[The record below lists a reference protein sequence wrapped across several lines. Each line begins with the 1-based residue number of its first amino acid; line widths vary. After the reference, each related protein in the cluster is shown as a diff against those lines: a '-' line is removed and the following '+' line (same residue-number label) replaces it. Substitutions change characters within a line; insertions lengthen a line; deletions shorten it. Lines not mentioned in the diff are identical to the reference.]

1 MSVGLALL
9 SVALLLVLNGFFV
22 LAEFA
27 LVKLRP
33 TQVEALVQQGKTRA
47 RLVSHLQANLD
58 EYLSVCQLGITLA
71 SIALGFVGEPA
82 FAVLVEPLLGS
93 WAWAHAVAIAFS
105 FLTVSFLHVLLGEQ
119 VPKLLA
125 IRSPEAVGAEHRAAA
140 ARVPLHPLGA
150 AHRDERV
157 GAARAPPAR
166 LERARRRARA
176 QRGGAARD
184 PRAVAERGLALV
196 PPAAPHGERLRP
208 ARGAGARRD
217 APARG
222 GRGAARRRAVGREPG
237 RDPARAADALSA
249 RRERRQADR
258 DRAREGP
265 RARRARGHGAPR
277 PARARAARS

>member
-33 TQVEALVQQGKTRA
+33 TQVEALVQLEKPRA

-93 WAWAHAVAIAFS
+93 WAWAHAVAVAFS
-105 FLTVSFLHVLLGEQ
+105 YLTVSFLHVLLGEQ

-125 IRSPEAVGAEHRAAA
+125 IRAPVASALNIAPLLRMSHFVLW
-140 ARVPLHPLGA
+140 VPLVVMNGS
-150 AHRDERV
+150 
-157 GAARAPPAR
+157 AR
-166 LERARRRARA
+166 L
-176 QRGGAARD
+176 
-184 PRAVAERGLALV
+184 VL
-196 PPAAPHGERLRP
+196 RLL
-208 ARGAGARRD
+208 GWS
-217 APARG
+217 APAD
-222 GRGAARRRAVGREPG
+222 EPVHSEEE
-237 RDPARAADALSA
+237 LSVFLEPSPTA
-249 RRERRQADR
+249 GSHSVR
-258 DRAREGP
+258 
-265 RARRARGHGAPR
+265 
-277 PARARAARS
+277 